1 MDFPDYTIDQLIQI
15 AEGMVKERD
24 YNMMPQAILKLKQH
38 LLREKCESEHVF
50 SNARYVRNIIERAI
64 RHQAV
69 RLLNQYGGGSPGK
82 LELMT
87 LRTEDL
93 KLDKKQQT

>member
-1 MDFPDYTIDQLIQI
+1 
-15 AEGMVKERD
+15 
-24 YNMMPQAILKLKQH
+24 MMPQATLKLKQH
-38 LLREKCESEHVF
+38 LLREKCESEQVF

-87 LRTEDL
+87 LRIDDL
-93 KLDKKQQT
+93 KLDKK